1 MFTHFKQN
9 SLKYCFFLFYAGLL
23 LASSGLV
30 SWKLNNSMEVWFYEK
45 DPKRVV
51 HREAM
56 DEMGEWDW
64 LAVVLDTKVK
74 IYDHRFLNE
83 LKKLNDRISTLDH
96 VRKVISIANAKG
108 TFNDSDGLEYRV
120 LYNGEQ
126 SGSDGIDEEFRKKLL
141 ENPLF
146 VNSLFREQQDHKTV
160 ILIQDE
166 NAFDDGGPVRVKLV
180 NEVSAIM
187 DEAQLVEKYWVV
199 GTTPLNAA
207 LNTFSLWDVYI
218 FYPLVFGI
226 CIVFGWWVFGNWRDL
241 LVSLSIISA
250 VVSTIV
256 SSMVYTGYTLNM
268 VTVMLPAILTSLSMA
283 NVVHIITHFH
293 KLRAANSDCSLTEIA
308 VLVRKELWT
317 PCLGSALTTSIGFVS
332 LAFVGIVPVIQ
343 LGVFGAIGILLGFLL
358 TIFVA
363 PLLLAFLWRNTAYVG
378 MAKPCSFEIY
388 AGGVLEKI
396 STAVVIHHKLII
408 ILFSAVTV
416 GALSGFHAL
425 KADTSYLQMFKANTE
440 IRNAYDRV
448 EESGFSTT
456 NFRIFLEMDEGLE
469 DPDTFL
475 ALNKLQSRIN
485 TLPEVIK
492 TVSPIDAL
500 KEIDRAI
507 INAEKWSSDNY
518 LGYDRQTYAQ
528 LLFVGELSNNDDL
541 RDLILHDNK
550 TAQIFIFTNY
560 LSNNELT
567 KLAADIEALIEQYLP
582 ETIRAKVIGLTL
594 LWATMDQ
601 HLMESQIVT
610 ILVVVLGNFATLFF
624 MTRSMPLSSI
634 GLAVSLLPVLSIIGI
649 MAWLGIKLNM
659 GTILIGGIALGL
671 AIDDTIHF
679 VWHYMNERRQGTCLQ
694 TSLKKTIESKGLAI
708 VITSM
713 IVAAGFSI
721 MMLSQFI
728 PTVNFG
734 VFTTAAVLLAMFADI
749 LLLPAILITFRA
761 HLKIQDFK
769 QDKAGTKNIDAAYN

>member
-1 MFTHFKQN
+1 MFTHFKQDA
-9 SLKYCFFLFYAGLL
+9 LKYCFVLFYTCLL
-23 LASSGLV
+23 LASTGLV
-30 SWKLNNSMEVWFYEK
+30 SWQLNNSMEVWFYEK
-45 DPKRVV
+45 DPKRIV
-51 HREAM
+51 HRAAM

-64 LAVVLDTKVK
+64 LAVVLDTRVQ

-83 LKKLNDRISTLDH
+83 LKTLNDRISTLDH
-96 VRKVISIANAKG
+96 VRKVISIANARG

-120 LYNGEQ
+120 LYNGDQ
-126 SGSDGIDEEFRKKLL
+126 SGSDGIDEEFREKLSG
-141 ENPLF
+141 NPVF
-146 VNSLFREQQDHKTV
+146 VNSLFREQQDYKTV
-160 ILIQDE
+160 ILIQDD

-180 NEVSAIM
+180 NEVNAIM
-187 DEAQLVEKYWVV
+187 DDAQLVEQYWVV

-207 LNTFSLWDVYI
+207 LNTFSLRDVYI

-268 VTVMLPAILTSLSMA
+268 VTIMLPAILTSLSMA

-293 KLRAANSDCSLTEIA
+293 KLRAANPDCSLTEIA
-308 VLVRKELWT
+308 VLVRKELWA
-317 PCLGSALTTSIGFVS
+317 PCFGSALTTSIGFVS

-343 LGVFGAIGILLGFLL
+343 LGIFGAIGILLGFLL

-363 PLLLAFLWRNTAYVG
+363 PLLLAFLWRNIPYACTAR
-378 MAKPCSFEIY
+378 PRSFNTY
-388 AGGVLEKI
+388 AGSVLAKI
-396 STAVVIHHKLII
+396 STAVVIHHKRVIV
-408 ILFSAVTV
+408 LFGVVTI
-416 GALSGFHAL
+416 GALSGFHVL

-475 ALNKLQSRIN
+475 ALNKLQNEIN

-507 INAEKWSSDNY
+507 IDAEKWSSDNY
-518 LGYDRQTYAQ
+518 LNYDRQTYAQ

-550 TAQIFIFTNY
+550 TAQIFIFTHY
-560 LSNNELT
+560 LSNSELT
-567 KLAADIEALIEQYLP
+567 KLVAGIEALIEQYLP
-582 ETIRAKVIGLTL
+582 ETVRAEVTGLTL

-610 ILVVVLGNFATLFF
+610 ILVVALGIFATLFV
-624 MTRSMPLSSI
+624 MTRSMSLSLI

-679 VWHYMNERRQGTCLQ
+679 VWHYMNERHQGTGLQ

-708 VITSM
+708 VITSV

-734 VFTTAAVLLAMFADI
+734 VFTTAAVLLAMLADI
-749 LLLPAILITFRA
+749 LLLPAILILFSA
-761 HLKIQDFK
+761 HLKIRHFK

>member
-1 MFTHFKQN
+1 MFANFKQN
-9 SLKYCFFLFYAGLL
+9 SLKYCFFLFYTYLL
-23 LASSGLV
+23 LASTGLV
-30 SWKLNNSMEVWFYEK
+30 SWQLNNSMEVWFYEK

-64 LAVVLDTKVK
+64 LAVVVDTRVQ
-74 IYDHRFLNE
+74 IYDHRFLSE
-83 LKKLNDRISTLDH
+83 LKKLNDRMSTLDH
-96 VRKVISIANAKG
+96 VRKVISIANARG
-108 TFNDSDGLEYRV
+108 TFNDSDGLGYRV
-120 LYNGEQ
+120 LYDGEQ
-126 SGSDGIDEEFRKKLL
+126 AGSDHIDEEFREKLL
-141 ENPLF
+141 ENPVF

-160 ILIQDE
+160 ILIQDD

-180 NEVSAIM
+180 NEISAIM
-187 DEAQLVEKYWVV
+187 DEAQLVEQYWVV

-207 LNTFSLWDVYI
+207 LNTFSLRDVYI

-256 SSMVYTGYTLNM
+256 SSMVITGYTLNM

-293 KLRAANSDCSLTEIA
+293 KLRAANPDCSLTEVA
-308 VLVRKELWT
+308 LLVRKELWV
-317 PCLGSALTTSIGFVS
+317 PCFSSALTTSIGFVS

-343 LGVFGAIGILLGFLL
+343 LGIFGAIGIFLGFLL

-363 PLLLAFLWRNTAYVG
+363 PLLLAFLWRNTAYVCI
-378 MAKPCSFEIY
+378 AKPRSFGIY
-388 AGGVLEKI
+388 VGGVLTKI
-396 STAVVIHHKLII
+396 SATVVTHHKLII
-408 ILFSAVTV
+408 ILFGAVTI
-416 GALSGFHAL
+416 GALSGFYAL
-425 KADTSYLQMFKANTE
+425 KADTSYLQMFKAHTE
-440 IRNAYDRV
+440 IRDAYDRV

-475 ALNKLQSRIN
+475 AINKLQSRIN

-507 INAEKWSSDNY
+507 IEADKWNSENY
-518 LGYDRQTYAQ
+518 LNYDRETYAQ

-560 LSNNELT
+560 LSNSELT
-567 KLAADIEALIEQYLP
+567 KLVAEIEILIKKYLP
-582 ETIRAKVIGLTL
+582 ENVRAEVTGLTL

-610 ILVVVLGNFATLFF
+610 ILVVALGIFATLFF
-624 MTRSMPLSSI
+624 MTRSTSLSLI
-634 GLAVSLLPVLSIIGI
+634 GLAVSLLPVLSIIGF

-679 VWHYMNERRQGTCLQ
+679 VWHYMNERRKGISVQTC
-694 TSLKKTIESKGLAI
+694 LKKTIELKGLAI
-708 VITSM
+708 VITSI

-721 MMLSQFI
+721 MMFSQFI

-734 VFTTAAVLLAMFADI
+734 VFTTAAVLLAMLADV
-749 LLLPAILITFRA
+749 LLLPAILIEFNKKLQPTVPENQSLRY
-761 HLKIQDFK
+761 FK
-769 QDKAGTKNIDAAYN
+769 